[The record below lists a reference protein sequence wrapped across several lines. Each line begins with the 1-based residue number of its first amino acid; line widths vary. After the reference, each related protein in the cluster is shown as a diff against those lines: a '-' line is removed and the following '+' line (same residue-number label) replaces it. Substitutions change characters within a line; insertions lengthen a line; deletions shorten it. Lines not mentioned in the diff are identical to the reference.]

1 MALEWTQDLSTDS
14 DEIDN
19 QHKELFRRINSLL
32 DACNQGK
39 GREEV
44 GKTLQFLEDYVITH
58 FSAEEEY
65 MQRYN
70 YHGYSTHKAQHLGF
84 IKDFTDL
91 KKQLQE
97 EGPAIQVIIRTNHL
111 LVDWILNHIRR
122 IDKTMGAFL
131 KTKIDM

>member
-1 MALEWTQDLSTDS
+1 
-14 DEIDN
+14 
-19 QHKELFRRINSLL
+19 
-32 DACNQGK
+32 
-39 GREEV
+39 
-44 GKTLQFLEDYVITH
+44 
-58 FSAEEEY
+58 

-97 EGPAIQVIIRTNHL
+97 ESSAIQVIIRTNHL